1 MPNLMN
7 ENRTMLSH
15 LTGKFQNIEV
25 KEKILQASV
34 SFLTASFLFGTF
46 HCHSGETIHH
56 HSTLLPL
63 PQDSVLAPRQSMHLA
78 VSGMDTLNK

>member
-15 LTGKFQNIEV
+15 LTEKFQNIEV

-34 SFLTASFLFGTF
+34 SFLTVSFLFGTF
-46 HCHSGETIHH
+46 HRRSGETIHH

-63 PQDSVLAPRQSMHLA
+63 PQESALAPRQSMHLA
-78 VSGMDTLNK
+78 VSGVDTFNK